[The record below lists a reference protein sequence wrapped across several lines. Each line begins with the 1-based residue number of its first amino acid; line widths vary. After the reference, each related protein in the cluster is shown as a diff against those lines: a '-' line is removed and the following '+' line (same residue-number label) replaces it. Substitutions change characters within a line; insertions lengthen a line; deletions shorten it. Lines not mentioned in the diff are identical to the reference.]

1 MTIYLAQLEFLVNFA
16 QRRHHPGP
24 FASTLKFNIVMRCDV
39 RFVISWLG
47 MGMLLLAA
55 ACANMGHPSGGPRD
69 EDPPRFVSANPG
81 MGATEVDRTH
91 ITLTFNELVN
101 VKDAFS
107 KVVVSPTSKSTPRV
121 ASSGRRV
128 TIDFDSLAPNTTYTV
143 DFADAIE
150 DNNEGN
156 KLQGFA
162 YSFSTGPTL
171 DTLRIAGRVLSARAL
186 EPQQGILVGVHAN
199 LNDTAFT
206 GERLLRV
213 ARTDDRGRFNIRGL
227 APGSYRVFA
236 LKDNDND
243 YRYSSPEED
252 MAFYDVTVSPSAMP
266 GMATDTIYNNLTGE
280 VDSVVTR
287 NRTIFLPNDI
297 VLRSFNSELRQQY
310 MTKYERI
317 DSTRIFLKFNTLN
330 NRLPEVRILGSDF
343 SGIPGVLEKS
353 QKLDSLVYWLTP
365 ELVRTDTLQL
375 EVKYGR
381 SDQNLELS
389 EVTDTLSFI
398 TARPKVTKKEKKEK
412 KVKVSA
418 ADSIAAITTA
428 FSVPGGSSQDVYLPV
443 KFETPVPLRSFDR
456 NAVHLSEKVDS
467 LYKPV
472 TAPFTLSEPDS
483 LNPRVYQLDYP
494 WEFGKTYKLEID
506 SLAGVDLYGK
516 PTRPFEHSINVKKT
530 EDYCSVLF
538 ALKGLN
544 GYPAFVELL
553 NGSDAIVRTVRVK
566 NDEAY
571 FPFLTPGRYFARVI
585 LDDNENGVY
594 DTGDYHELRQPE
606 LAYYYPKAVNIKK
619 MWDQRVDWDV
629 FATPLD
635 EMKPQAV
642 LKNKPATDTRN
653 RNKQTQT
660 EEEEEEEFD
669 PTRNPFDPND
679 RGSHRR

>member
-1 MTIYLAQLEFLVNFA
+1 MK
-16 QRRHHPGP
+16 G
-24 FASTLKFNIVMRCDV
+24 LKLF
-39 RFVISWLG
+39 
-47 MGMLLLAA
+47 LLLIAGIA
-55 ACANMGHPSGGPRD
+55 GLTRITTGCANMGRPSGGPRD

-81 MGATEVDRTH
+81 MGATGVDRTRVT
-91 ITLTFNELVN
+91 ITFNELVN
-101 VKDAFS
+101 VKDAFN

-121 ASSGRRV
+121 TSSGRRV

-162 YSFSTGPTL
+162 YTFSTGESL

-252 MAFYDVTVSPSAMP
+252 MAFYDVTVSPSSQP
-266 GMATDTIYNNLTGE
+266 SIATDTIYNRLTGA

-287 NRTIFLPNDI
+287 GRTLFLPNDI

-317 DSTRIFLKFNTLN
+317 DSTRIFLKFNTVN
-330 NRLPEVRILGSDF
+330 DKLPEVRMLDYENLTT
-343 SGIPGVLEKS
+343 PGTLEAS
-353 QKLDSLVYWLTP
+353 ARLDSLVWWLPT
-365 ELVRTDTLQL
+365 ELTRTDTLRM

-381 SDQNLELS
+381 SDQNLVLS
-389 EVTDTLSFI
+389 EVTDTLNFI
-398 TARPKVTKKEKKEK
+398 TVRPKITKKEKKEAK
-412 KVKVSA
+412 KVKISA

-428 FSVPGGSSQDVYLPV
+428 FNITSGASQEVWKPLE
-443 KFETPVPLRSFDR
+443 FETPAPLRSFDT
-456 NAVHLSEKVDS
+456 NAVHLSIQVDS
-467 LYKPV
+467 LFKPV
-472 TAPFTLSEPDS
+472 STPFTLEQPDS
-483 LNPRVYQLDYP
+483 LNPRLYRLDYP
-494 WEFGKTYKLEID
+494 WEFGNTYKLEID
-506 SLAGVDLYGK
+506 SLAARDIYGK
-516 PTRPFEHSINVKKT
+516 PTRPLSQTVTVKKAD
-530 EDYCSVLF
+530 DYCSLLF
-538 ALKGLN
+538 TMKGLD
-544 GYPAFVELL
+544 GFPAFVELL
-553 NGSDAIVRTVRVK
+553 NGSDAVVRTAEVK
-566 NDEAY
+566 NNEAY
-571 FPFLTPGRYFARVI
+571 FPFLVPGKYYARVI
-585 LDDNENGVY
+585 LDDNNNGFY
-594 DTGDYHELRQPE
+594 DTGDYRELRQPE
-606 LAYYYPKAVNIKK
+606 LAYYFPKAINIKK
-619 MWDQRVDWDV
+619 MWDQRLDWDV
-629 FATPLD
+629 FSTPLD
-635 EMKPQAV
+635 QMKPAAI
-642 LKNKPATDTRN
+642 LKNKPATDQRSRN
-653 RNKQTQT
+653 RQNQNY

-679 RGSHRR
+679 RGRKRYN